1 MISCHR
7 EKKDRMLSNLI
18 KSYSLRVVQL
28 ITALVVTVC
37 EIIRFIKE
45 RIQTEQCALTSGG
58 NTCRC
63 HDNWAPSGMLLDT
76 LNIRFQSL
84 LNTCE
89 GRLKRLEFH
98 QRGSPMLVEMTY
110 FCHSTT
116 KTVALDC

>member
-1 MISCHR
+1 M
-7 EKKDRMLSNLI
+7 
-18 KSYSLRVVQL
+18 QL
-28 ITALVVTVC
+28 ITPLEVTGC

-45 RIQTEQCALTSGG
+45 RIQTEQRSLTSGG

-98 QRGSPMLVEMTY
+98 QRESPTMVEMTF
-110 FCHSTT
+110 FCHSAT
-116 KTVALDC
+116 KTVAFNVK